1 MAQSRFGSFAFAL
14 SFLEVNSQNLLVSK
28 ANEWLQSL
36 SQFGFSNSS
45 FLLVSQIGLISALIN
60 LKVLKFKLTNCLSG
74 IRNAWHFQHAVGFV
88 IKLVCGNVSSAL
100 LTP

>member
-14 SFLEVNSQNLLVSK
+14 SFPEVNSQNLLVSK

-45 FLLVSQIGLISALIN
+45 VLLVSQIGLISALIN

-88 IKLVCGNVSSAL
+88 IKLVCGSLSSAL